1 MIGDTPDGRNI
12 NLGVGS
18 THLDAI
24 SRLVAERGL
33 WAGIAFDGDAD
44 RCLAVD
50 STGRK
55 VDGDAIIAVLA
66 IDRRRRG
73 LPHSDELW

>member
-1 MIGDTPDGRNI
+1 M
-12 NLGVGS
+12 
-18 THLDAI
+18 
-24 SRLVAERGL
+24 RGL

-66 IDRRRRG
+66 IDRRRRR
-73 LPHSDELW
+73 LQHSGHVWW